1 MGGSVIVVNG
11 GSMAKTYRQGDV
23 LLIEQ
28 PLPRSWLPARL
39 SRVARDAGRLV
50 LAYGEVTGHAHVIDA
65 PEDEAV
71 QLSDKDNQRFLS
83 LMSDANLV
91 HEEHDTIKVPKGT
104 YRVVQQEQFVPDPA
118 TNIGTSLRLG
128 D

>member
-1 MGGSVIVVNG
+1 
-11 GSMAKTYRQGDV
+11 MATTYRQGDV

-28 PLPRSWLPARL
+28 PLPRSWLPVRL
-39 SRVARDAGRLV
+39 SKVARDAGRLV

-65 PEDEAV
+65 PESEATL
-71 QLSDKDNQRFLS
+71 LSDKDNQRFLN
-83 LMSDANLV
+83 LVRDVDLV

-118 TNIGTSLRLG
+118 TRNIGRSLLVG